1 MRLRTNPLV
10 FVCKLVVL
18 LVLTYLVWE
27 RVAPYYLRVLVPATR
42 LGVWLSEL
50 SFDPLWRHGTTIL
63 TKGTGIYYA
72 HRNFAAFTPPLE
84 PQGIP
89 GDWIMA
95 NVVLLVALML
105 ATPERTWRRRVG
117 RFVLAIVLV
126 LVLQVIDIV
135 VAIKVAYTGI
145 FYGYWS
151 AWARKTYQFV
161 DAFFQSFD
169 TQLFPFAIWAGI
181 HFRELI
187 ALGKPAA
194 VAEGVLVETREA
206 KAAPRAERRR
216 EKRETQRG
224 ATRNRGVKR

>member
-1 MRLRTNPLV
+1 MRLRTNPIV
-10 FVCKLVVL
+10 FVLKLVVF

-42 LGVWLSEL
+42 AGVWLSEL
-50 SFDPLWRHGTTIL
+50 SFDPLWRTGTTIL

-105 ATPERTWRRRVG
+105 ATPEPTWRARVG

-126 LVLQVIDIV
+126 LVLQVVDIV

-151 AWARKTYQFV
+151 AWLRKTYQFV

-187 ALGKPAA
+187 WLGKPA
-194 VAEGVLVETREA
+194 VVDEGVPVQTKEESTV
-206 KAAPRAERRR
+206 PRAERRR
-216 EKRETQRG
+216 EKREKQRS
-224 ATRNRGVKR
+224 AARQRRAKR

>member
-10 FVCKLVVL
+10 FVLKLVVL

-42 LGVWLSEL
+42 AGVWLSEL
-50 SFDPLWRHGTTIL
+50 SFDPLWRTGTTIL
-63 TKGTGIYYA
+63 TKGTGIYYT

-105 ATPERTWRRRVG
+105 ATPEPSWRARVG

-126 LVLQVIDIV
+126 LVLQVVDIV
-135 VAIKVAYTGI
+135 VAIKVAYAGI
-145 FYGYWS
+145 FYSYWS
-151 AWARKTYQFV
+151 AWLRKTYQFV

-187 ALGKPAA
+187 SLGRPAA
-194 VAEGVLVETREA
+194 GDAGAPERTKHEKTV
-206 KAAPRAERRR
+206 PRAERRR
-216 EKRETQRG
+216 ERREERREETRAHRRKR
-224 ATRNRGVKR
+224 

>member
-1 MRLRTNPLV
+1 MRLRTNPLF
-10 FVCKLVVL
+10 FVIKLVVL

-27 RVAPYYLRVLVPATR
+27 RVAPYYLRVLVPVTR
-42 LGVWLSEL
+42 AGVWLSEL
-50 SFDPLWRHGTTIL
+50 SFDPVWRTGTTIL
-63 TKGTGIYYA
+63 TKGTGIYYT
-72 HRNFAAFTPPLE
+72 HRNFPAGIE

-105 ATPERTWRRRVG
+105 ATPAPTWRARAG
-117 RFVLAIVLV
+117 RFVLALVLV
-126 LVLQVIDIV
+126 LVLQVVDIV
-135 VAIKVAYTGI
+135 VAIKVAYAGL

-151 AWARKTYQFV
+151 VWARKTYQFV

-187 ALGKPAA
+187 ALGKPASTDECA
-194 VAEGVLVETREA
+194 PERTKGE
-206 KAAPRAERRR
+206 KSAPRTERRR
-216 EKRETQRG
+216 EKREKQRSDSRERR
-224 ATRNRGVKR
+224 AKR